1 MATLLQPTL
10 VAVCW
15 QTCLTSPVY
24 SKILLEA
31 ALPVLMSSSVTL
43 VARAYMAKRLE
54 GTLVLSRAWIFYSI
68 SAFHGSILDV

>member
-15 QTCLTSPVY
+15 QACLTSPVY
-24 SKILLEA
+24 SKILLKA

-43 VARAYMAKRLE
+43 VARAYLAKRLE
-54 GTLVLSRAWIFYSI
+54 GTLVLSRAWIIFTLSVHFMGL
-68 SAFHGSILDV
+68 S